1 MIVNKQKFF
10 TSKIYIL
17 CRKTLHFIDFVIL
30 FLLLYGG
37 FTHESSRQNHE
48 KIVALA
54 KAKPMIDYG
63 LMTFDGYALRFT
75 TKGNLV
81 SNVILATIL

>member
-1 MIVNKQKFF
+1 MNQAD
-10 TSKIYIL
+10 
-17 CRKTLHFIDFVIL
+17 KTM
-30 FLLLYGG
+30 
-37 FTHESSRQNHE
+37 E

-54 KAKPMIDYG
+54 KAKPMIDHG

>member
-1 MIVNKQKFF
+1 MEGLPMNQAD
-10 TSKIYIL
+10 
-17 CRKTLHFIDFVIL
+17 KTM
-30 FLLLYGG
+30 
-37 FTHESSRQNHE
+37 E

-54 KAKPMIDYG
+54 KAKPMIDHG